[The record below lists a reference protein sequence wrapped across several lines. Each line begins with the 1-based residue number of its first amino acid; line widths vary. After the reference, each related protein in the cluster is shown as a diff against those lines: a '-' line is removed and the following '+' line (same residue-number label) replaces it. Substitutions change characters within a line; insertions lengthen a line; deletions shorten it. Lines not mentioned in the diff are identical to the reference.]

1 MTLRKLCATVNP
13 GDVEDDDDD
22 EDDEDEKDKSSP
34 GGGNIEPDEDDVA
47 GDEDEDEDDDEEP
60 LQANP
65 VRRLECCIAPFP
77 LFPLSAVIGSR
88 SASRKRFA
96 SVRGGVILRLHSG
109 RSRATVKQG
118 HGVSLN

>member
-13 GDVEDDDDD
+13 GDDEDDDDD
-22 EDDEDEKDKSSP
+22 DDDEKDKSSP

-47 GDEDEDEDDDEEP
+47 GDEDEDEDDNDDEEP

-65 VRRLECCIAPFP
+65 VRRRECCIAPFP
-77 LFPLSAVIGSR
+77 FFPLSAGIGSR

-109 RSRATVKQG
+109 RPRATVKQR
-118 HGVSLN
+118 HGVSLD